1 MKLSVYNRCG
11 VILFFII
18 IAISISSCE
27 DPKICKAFNLKR
39 VFYDTS
45 YYHSSLKYMSAYDTI
60 ELNHRN
66 SYISEESLWGSLG
79 FDCNPRFE
87 VSHSSIDNKLSIL
100 YTFEY
105 FDNESGNDSTYLS
118 IMIDN
123 FNFNIKLNLDTIKN
137 RLNESIFIDKIENID
152 NSKFSNKLKSVLF
165 KRMKIVKRV
174 FEDGTVYTLVP

>member
-18 IAISISSCE
+18 IAIFISSCE

-87 VSHSSIDNKLSIL
+87 VSHSSIDNRLSIL

-118 IMIDN
+118 IMINESD
-123 FNFNIKLNLDTIKN
+123 IKLNLDTMKN
-137 RLNESIFIDKIENID
+137 HLNESIVIDEIEYFGK
-152 NSKFSNKLKSVLF
+152 SKFASKLKRVVLR
-165 KRMKIVKRV
+165 KMKII
-174 FEDGTVYTLVP
+174 EMEYDDGTIYTLVP